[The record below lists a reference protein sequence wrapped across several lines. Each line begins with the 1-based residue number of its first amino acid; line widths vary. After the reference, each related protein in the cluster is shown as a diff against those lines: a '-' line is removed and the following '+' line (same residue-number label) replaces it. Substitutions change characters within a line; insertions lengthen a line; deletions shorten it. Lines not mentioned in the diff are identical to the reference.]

1 MEKLAGKTALITG
14 GASGI
19 GLGMA
24 RAFLAAGLRVAIA
37 DISEAALESAG
48 TALPGLG
55 KAVKLDVTRAAEW
68 ERALDAVEAALGPL
82 EILCNN
88 AGVGQGRF
96 ADGREITVAE
106 MPEALWRMVLEIN
119 ATGTFL
125 GARAVVPRMLARGQR
140 DHGQRDHG
148 QRDHGQWDD
157 GQRGHIVNTAS
168 TGGLM
173 APGRIA
179 AYCASKYAVVGLS
192 ESLRAELAPAGIGV
206 SVLCPGGVRSN
217 LFASSVAVRAAVPGA
232 SEGMAT
238 VGSEALRIEQAQRM
252 DPVFVGEMVLRAI
265 AGNAMYIIPHP
276 EYLGHI
282 EERHAALVAA
292 FGESAQPGY
301 RDTDVTFERFRNPEY
316 ARAPR

>member
-24 RAFLAAGLRVAIA
+24 RAFLAAGLRVAIS
-37 DISEAALESAG
+37 DVNEAALEAAEA
-48 TALPGLG
+48 ALPGLG
-55 KAVKLDVTRAAEW
+55 KALKLDVTRAADW
-68 ERALDAVEAALGPL
+68 ERALDAVEAAVGQVD
-82 EILCNN
+82 ILCNN

-96 ADGREITVAE
+96 ADGREIGVAE

-125 GARAVVPRMLARGQR
+125 GARAMVPRMLARGQ
-140 DHGQRDHG
+140 
-148 QRDHGQWDD
+148 W
-157 GQRGHIVNTAS
+157 GHIVNTAS

-173 APGRIA
+173 APAGIA

-217 LFASSVAVRAAVPGA
+217 LFASSVTVRAGVPGA
-232 SEGMAT
+232 CEGMAT

-282 EERHAALVAA
+282 EQRHAALVAA

-316 ARAPR
+316 SRAPR

>member
-1 MEKLAGKTALITG
+1 MEHSMSELAGKTALITG

-24 RAFLAAGLRVAIA
+24 QAFVEAGLRVAIA
-37 DISEAALESAG
+37 DINEAALKRAQK
-48 TALPGLG
+48 ALPGLG
-55 KAVKLDVTRAAEW
+55 RALKLDVTQAAEW
-68 ERALDAVEAALGPL
+68 ACTLDAVEGALGEV

-96 ADGREITVAE
+96 ADGREIKVAE

-125 GARAVVPRMLARGQR
+125 GARATVPRMLARG
-140 DHGQRDHG
+140 G
-148 QRDHGQWDD
+148 W
-157 GQRGHIVNTAS
+157 GHIVNTAS

-173 APGRIA
+173 APGGIA

-217 LFASSVAVRAAVPGA
+217 LFASSVAVRAGVPGA

-238 VGSEALRIEQAQRM
+238 IGSEALRIEQAQRM
-252 DPVFVGEMVLRAI
+252 DPVSVGTMVLRAI
-265 AGNAMYIIPHP
+265 AANAMYIIPHP

-282 EERHAALVAA
+282 EERHAALVAS

-316 ARAPR
+316 AQTRR

>member
-1 MEKLAGKTALITG
+1 MENLAGRTALITG

-37 DISEAALESAG
+37 DINETALETARI
-48 TALPGLG
+48 ALPGLG
-55 KAVKLDVTRAAEW
+55 AAVKLDVTRAAEW
-68 ERALDAVEAALGPL
+68 EHAVDAVEAALGPI

-96 ADGREITVAE
+96 ADGRDTSVAE
-106 MPEALWRMVLEIN
+106 MPEALWRLVMEIN

-125 GARAVVPRMLARGQR
+125 GARIVVPRMLARG
-140 DHGQRDHG
+140 HG
-148 QRDHGQWDD
+148 
-157 GQRGHIVNTAS
+157 GHIVNTAS

-173 APGRIA
+173 APAGIA
-179 AYCASKYAVVGLS
+179 AYCASKFAVVGLS

-217 LFASSVAVRAAVPGA
+217 LFASSVAVRAGMPGQFDA
-232 SEGMAT
+232 LAT
-238 VGSEALRIEQAQRM
+238 TGSEALRIEQAQRM
-252 DPVFVGEMVLRAI
+252 DPVFVGELVLRAI

-276 EYLGHI
+276 EYRGHI

-292 FGESAQPGY
+292 FTDPAQPGY
-301 RDTDVTFERFRNPEY
+301 RDTDITFERFRNPEY
-316 ARAPR
+316 ARAPRPPSAG

>member
-1 MEKLAGKTALITG
+1 MERLAGKTALITG

-24 RAFLAAGLRVAIA
+24 RAFVEAGLKVAIA
-37 DISEAALESAG
+37 DINQSALEAARAV
-48 TALPGLG
+48 LPGLVA
-55 KAVKLDVTRAAEW
+55 AVKLDVTRTAEW
-68 ERALDAVEAALGPL
+68 EHAVDAVETALGPV

-96 ADGREITVAE
+96 ADGRAIVVAE

-119 ATGTFL
+119 VTGTFL
-125 GARAVVPRMLARGQR
+125 GARTVLPRMLARR
-140 DHGQRDHG
+140 R
-148 QRDHGQWDD
+148 W
-157 GQRGHIVNTAS
+157 GHIVNTAS

-173 APGRIA
+173 APGGIA
-179 AYCASKYAVVGLS
+179 AYCASKFAVVGLS
-192 ESLRAELAPAGIGV
+192 ESLRAEVAPAGIGV

-217 LFASSVAVRAAVPGA
+217 LFASSVAVRAGVPGA
-232 SEGMAT
+232 AEGMAT

-252 DPVFVGEMVLRAI
+252 DPVFVGKMVLRAI
-265 AGNAMYIIPHP
+265 ADNAMYIIPHP
-276 EYLGHI
+276 EYRGHI

-301 RDTDVTFERFRNPEY
+301 HDTDVTFERFRNPEY
-316 ARAPR
+316 ARAPRQQGDRSHAPEPT